1 MAALS
6 DVVIQV
12 LLAMAVYYP
21 LTLGALAGLIFIA
34 FRRRGSP
41 VWQLAL
47 LLLLV
52 LFVLF
57 SLVAYS
63 WRR

>member
-6 DVVIQV
+6 DAMMQV
-12 LLAMAVYYP
+12 LLTLAVYYP
-21 LTLGALAGLIFIA
+21 YTLGALAGLMIIA
-34 FRRRGSP
+34 LLRRRSP
-41 VWQLAL
+41 FWRLAL

-52 LFVLF
+52 LFILF

-63 WRR
+63 WHR

>member
-6 DVVIQV
+6 DAMLQV
-12 LLAMAVYYP
+12 LLTLAVYYP
-21 LTLGALAGLIFIA
+21 FTLGVLAGLMMIA
-34 FRRRGSP
+34 VLRRRSP
-41 VWQLAL
+41 FWRLAL

-63 WRR
+63 WHR

>member
-6 DVVIQV
+6 DAMMQV
-12 LLAMAVYYP
+12 LLTPAVYYP
-21 LTLGALAGLIFIA
+21 YTLGALAGLMIIA
-34 FRRRGSP
+34 LLRRRSP
-41 VWQLAL
+41 FWRLAL

-52 LFVLF
+52 LFILF

-63 WRR
+63 WHR

>member
-6 DVVIQV
+6 DAMLQV
-12 LLAMAVYYP
+12 LLTLAVYYP
-21 LTLGALAGLIFIA
+21 FTLLALAGLMIVA
-34 FRRRGSP
+34 FQRRRSP
-41 VWQLAL
+41 FWRLAL
-47 LLLLV
+47 IVLLM

-63 WRR
+63 WHR

>member
-6 DVVIQV
+6 DAMMQV
-12 LLAMAVYYP
+12 LLALAVYYP
-21 LTLGALAGLIFIA
+21 FTLGALAGLMVIA
-34 FRRRGSP
+34 FQRRRTP
-41 VWQLAL
+41 IWRLAL
-47 LLLLV
+47 LVLLV

-63 WRR
+63 WHR

>member
-6 DVVIQV
+6 DAMMQV
-12 LLAMAVYYP
+12 LLMLAVYYP
-21 LTLGALAGLIFIA
+21 LTLLALAGVMIIA
-34 FRRRGSP
+34 FRRRRSP
-41 VWQLAL
+41 FWRLAL
-47 LLLLV
+47 IVLLV

-63 WRR
+63 WHR

>member
-6 DVVIQV
+6 DVMMQF
-12 LLAMAVYYP
+12 LLTLAVYYP
-21 LTLGALAGLIFIA
+21 FTLLALGGLMIIA
-34 FRRRGSP
+34 YQRRRLP
-41 VWQLAL
+41 FWRLAL
-47 LLLLV
+47 IVLLV

-63 WRR
+63 WHR